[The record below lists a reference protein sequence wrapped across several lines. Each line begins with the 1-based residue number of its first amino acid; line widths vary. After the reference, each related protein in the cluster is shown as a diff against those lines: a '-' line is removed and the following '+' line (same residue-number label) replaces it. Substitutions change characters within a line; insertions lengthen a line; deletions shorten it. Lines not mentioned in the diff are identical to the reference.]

1 MALRQIPVA
10 DLDANLHATLDVSE
24 ELAEPEVVSLTL
36 PHEARF
42 LHVAR
47 IVIGGLAAR
56 LELSYENLV
65 DLQLAVETLL
75 APERYRV
82 SEAVTVEICVA
93 GREVEILVGPLD
105 GDRVARDLDEASET
119 GELPLSV
126 VLEAVVDTIQV
137 EEREEVE
144 CVRLAKRVAIPTG

>member
-1 MALRQIPVA
+1 MALQQTPFPFP
-10 DLDANLHATLDVSE
+10 DLQATLDVSE
-24 ELAEPEVVSLTL
+24 KPAEPEVVSLTL

-65 DLQLAVETLL
+65 DLQLAVETLI

-82 SEAVTVEICVA
+82 SEAVTVEISVSVA
-93 GREVEILVGPLD
+93 DREVEILVGPLD
-105 GDRVARDLDEASET
+105 GDRVVRDLEEASEAV
-119 GELPLSV
+119 ELPLNV
-126 VLEAVVDTIQV
+126 VLAAVVDTIQV
-137 EEREEVE
+137 EERDEAEW
-144 CVRLAKRVAIPTG
+144 VRLAKRVAIPSG

>member
-1 MALRQIPVA
+1 MALQQTPFPFP
-10 DLDANLHATLDVSE
+10 DLQATLDVSE
-24 ELAEPEVVSLTL
+24 EPAEPEVVSLTL
-36 PHEARF
+36 P
-42 LHVAR
+42 HVAR

-82 SEAVTVEICVA
+82 SEAVTVEISVSVA
-93 GREVEILVGPLD
+93 DREVEILVGPLD
-105 GDRVARDLDEASET
+105 GDRVVRDLEEASEAV
-119 GELPLSV
+119 ELPLDV

-137 EEREEVE
+137 EERDGAEW
-144 CVRLAKRVAIPTG
+144 VRLAKRVAIPSG

>member
-1 MALRQIPVA
+1 MALQQTPFPFP
-10 DLDANLHATLDVSE
+10 DLHTTLDVSN
-24 ELAEPEVVSLTL
+24 EPAAPEIVSLTL
-36 PHEARF
+36 PHEPPF
-42 LHVAR
+42 VHVAR

-82 SEAVTVEICVA
+82 SETVTVEISVA
-93 GREVEILVGPLD
+93 DRELQILVGPLD
-105 GDRVARDLDEASET
+105 ADRVVRDLEEAS
-119 GELPLSV
+119 GVVELPLSV

-137 EEREEVE
+137 EEREDAEW
-144 CVRLAKRVAIPTG
+144 VRLAKRVAIPSG